1 VSAAWRSKL
10 PSACDALVVGGGL
23 TGCAAAY
30 HLAAAGAAVVL
41 VERADLNTAAS
52 GTNAGSLHAQIQ
64 HEPFLRL
71 GEAWGRAYAP
81 ATRFLVDAIARWD
94 ELPAELDADLE
105 VARTG
110 GVLVAA
116 DEAQLRDVERKVR
129 IEREQGLDVELLTRS
144 DLRRIAPYVSE
155 RMAGGELCRIEGKA
169 SPLLATPAF
178 ARGAERLGARLL
190 RGTELLALTRERRGF
205 RAGTTGGAI
214 VARRVISAG
223 GVDAGRVTA
232 MLGAK
237 LPVTAEP
244 LQLAVT
250 EPVAPLVS
258 HLVYFAGEKL
268 TLKQARAGSL
278 LIGGGWPAR
287 TDPRTGRHRVD
298 PVSLRE
304 NLRIA
309 QTVVPPVGRARLLRT
324 WTGVVNGTADWLPL
338 IGEIGRVPGLFV
350 GAFPYVGFTAAPLL
364 GAVLADLALGR
375 PVDRDLTPFTP
386 GAPAVISPGRG
397 ARRSRPV

>member
-1 VSAAWRSKL
+1 VSAWRSK
-10 PSACDALVVGGGL
+10 PPTVCDALVVGGGL

-30 HLAAAGAAVVL
+30 HLASAGAAVVL
-41 VERADLNTAAS
+41 VERVDLNTASS

-71 GEAWGRAYAP
+71 GEAWARAYAP
-81 ATRFLVDAIARWD
+81 VTRFLADAIARWE
-94 ELPAELDADLE
+94 ELPAELGSDLE
-105 VARTG
+105 VARPG

-116 DEAQLRDVERKVR
+116 DEVQLRDVERKVR
-129 IEREQGLDVELLTRS
+129 IEREQGLDVELLTRG

-169 SPLLATPAF
+169 NPLLAAPAF
-178 ARGAERLGARLL
+178 ARAAERLGARLL
-190 RGTELLALTRERRGF
+190 RGTELVALTCERQGF
-205 RAGTTGGAI
+205 RAGTTAGAI
-214 VARRVISAG
+214 AARRVISAG
-223 GVDAGRVTA
+223 GVDAGRVTG
-232 MLGAK
+232 MLGAE

-268 TLKQARAGSL
+268 TLKQARVGSL

-287 TDPRTGRHRVD
+287 TDPRTGRYRVD

-304 NLRIA
+304 NLRVA
-309 QTVVPPVGRARLLRT
+309 QTVVPAVGRARLLRT

-338 IGEIGRVPGLFV
+338 IGEIERVSGLFV
-350 GAFPYVGFTAAPLL
+350 GVFPYVGFTAAPLL
-364 GAVLADLALGR
+364 GSVLADLALGR
-375 PVDRDLTPFTP
+375 PVDRDLTPFSP
-386 GAPAVISPGRG
+386 GAPRAGMPV
-397 ARRSRPV
+397 SR